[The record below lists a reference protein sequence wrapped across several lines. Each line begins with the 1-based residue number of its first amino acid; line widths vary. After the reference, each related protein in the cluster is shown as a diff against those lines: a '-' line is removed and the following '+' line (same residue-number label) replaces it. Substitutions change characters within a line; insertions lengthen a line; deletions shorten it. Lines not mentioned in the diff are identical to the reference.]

1 MKKSILLALV
11 LLLIGSTSAYSQQY
25 RHAVGLKFGY
35 DFALTYKL
43 NLSEANS
50 LDLGLNLHPWGH
62 FGLNVYGYYNW
73 QWAINPVPG
82 LSWYVG
88 PGAHIGFLHQDF
100 YFSINGQIGLE
111 YKFQNIPLALSL
123 DWGPGVGFRA
133 GKDYFGVG
141 FAGYYGGLGVKY
153 TF

>member
-1 MKKSILLALV
+1 MKKTILLAFV
-11 LLLIGSTSAYSQQY
+11 LLLIGSTTAFSQQY
-25 RHAVGLKFGY
+25 RHAVGLKLGY
-35 DFALTYKL
+35 DFALTYKM

-50 LDLGLNLHPWGH
+50 IDLGVNLHPWGT

-73 QWAINPVPG
+73 QWAINQVPG

-88 PGAHIGFLHQDF
+88 PGAHIGFFSNAF
-100 YFSINGQIGLE
+100 YLSINGLIGLE
-111 YKFQNIPLALSL
+111 YKFQNIPLALSI
-123 DWGPGVGFRA
+123 DWGPGVGFVMAKETFR
-133 GKDYFGVG
+133 VG